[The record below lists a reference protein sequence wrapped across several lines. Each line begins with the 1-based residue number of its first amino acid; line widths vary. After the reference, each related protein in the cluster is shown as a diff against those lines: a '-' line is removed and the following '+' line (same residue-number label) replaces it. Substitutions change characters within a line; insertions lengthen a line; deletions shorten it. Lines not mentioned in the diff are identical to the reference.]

1 MVNRRNPAKTAG
13 KRQNNMKRTTLRKAF
28 AFILLNAT
36 LLPIIWMLVDAL
48 MGGAM

>member
-13 KRQNNMKRTTLRKAF
+13 KRQNNMKRTTLRKALVF
-28 AFILLNAT
+28 LFLNAT

>member
-13 KRQNNMKRTTLRKAF
+13 KRHKTVKRTTLRKAL

-36 LLPIIWMLVDAL
+36 LLPVIWLLVDAL